1 MCNNTENKLYR
12 PIKLIGNYWLAGI
25 AIILLIFSIGIHF
38 KSIEYYDSAL
48 MLGFIGILATF
59 IVVGNYAQ
67 VMTIRD
73 DSKETIRET
82 KDEIS
87 KAIEEMRADFDN
99 RIKTANEKNDE
110 LTITINNS
118 ISNLKNLNECTQSYL
133 QGLVF
138 LSTAT
143 DSSIL
148 IGLKILTNTALK
160 SIETYQTQLF
170 IDSLSL
176 IHLNVNIPNFIN
188 FFITQKL
195 AFEKIK
201 EFISINLKNST
212 QEVQIDEILY
222 KIDRAIQSKVF

>member
-1 MCNNTENKLYR
+1 MNKM
-12 PIKLIGNYWLAGI
+12 IKWLGNYWISGAAVI
-25 AIILLIFSIGIHF
+25 
-38 KSIEYYDSAL
+38 
-48 MLGFIGILATF
+48 MLGFSIALNFGNFSSNDTGIILTFVGILATF

-67 VMTIRD
+67 VMAIRD
-73 DSKETIRET
+73 DSK
-82 KDEIS
+82 

-110 LTITINNS
+110 LTNTINNS

-138 LSTAT
+138 LSTGI

-148 IGLKILTNTALK
+148 IGLKILTTTALK

-188 FFITQKL
+188 FFITQKF

-212 QEVQIDEILY
+212 QEVQIDEILN
-222 KIDRAIQSKVF
+222 KIDRAIQSQLF